1 MSKFAKIKGTKE
13 IYEIYKEEGN
23 KIFLRKDNITINTTI
38 DNIEIIDENRVN
50 PKSKKK
56 NYSITINKLTDKNEI
71 MLRHLTEYEAI
82 DKLEIFLDKMIA
94 NKIPRVR
101 IIHGKSGG
109 VLRNAVHSY
118 LKEHPYIEDF
128 RLGYYHEGGIGVTIA
143 NIKIKS
149 N

>member
-1 MSKFAKIKGTKE
+1 MNKFAKIKGTKE

-23 KIFLRKDNITINTTI
+23 KIFLRKDNITINTTLN
-38 DNIEIIDENRVN
+38 NIEVIDENRIN
-50 PKSKKK
+50 TKSKKK
-56 NYSITINKLTDKNEI
+56 NVSITINKLTDKNEI

-109 VLRNAVHSY
+109 ILRNAVHSY

-128 RLGYYHEGGIGVTIA
+128 RLGFYHEGGIGVTIA

>member
-38 DNIEIIDENRVN
+38 DNIEIIDENRIN
-50 PKSKKK
+50 TKSKKK

>member
-1 MSKFAKIKGTKE
+1 MNKFAKIKGTKE

-38 DNIEIIDENRVN
+38 DNIEVIDENRIN
-50 PKSKKK
+50 TKSKKN
-56 NYSITINKLTDKNEI
+56 NYSITINKLTEKNEI

-82 DKLEIFLDKMIA
+82 DKLDTFIDKMIA

-109 VLRNAVHSY
+109 ILRNAVHNY
-118 LKEHPYIEDF
+118 LKEHPFIQDF

>member
-118 LKEHPYIEDF
+118 LKEHPYIKDY
-128 RLGYYHEGGIGVTIA
+128 RLGFYHEGGIGVTIA
-143 NIKIKS
+143 NIKLR
-149 N
+149 ND

>member
-23 KIFLRKDNITINTTI
+23 KIFLRKDNITINTTL
-38 DNIEIIDENRVN
+38 DNIEIIDEDRVN
-50 PKSKKK
+50 TKSKKK

-109 VLRNAVHSY
+109 ILRNAVHSY
-118 LKEHPYIEDF
+118 LKEHPYIENF

-143 NIKIKS
+143 NIKLKS